1 MSANIPIAGVIG
13 DPIAHSKS
21 PKLHGH
27 WLRHYGIAGHY
38 IPLHVEASNLREVL
52 LTMPKMGFVGA
63 NVTIPHKEAVIA
75 HCATLSDSA
84 RRIGAV
90 NTLAWDENGQLH
102 GDNTDAY
109 GFMENIRQNANWQA
123 KDKTALVIGAGG
135 AARAVIVA
143 LLDDGIAQIT
153 LTNRSPERAAMLA
166 AEFGPRLRVLPWAD
180 TENHMRDADLLVN
193 TTSLG
198 MTAQGD
204 LPFSLDKITART
216 LVTDIV
222 YNPLMTPLLQKAQAA
237 GCPIV
242 DGLGML
248 LHQAVP
254 GFHRWFGRA
263 PVVDQ
268 ATRAAVL
275 A

>member
-1 MSANIPIAGVIG
+1 MSAKIPIAGVIG

-38 IPLHVEASNLREVL
+38 IPLHVAASNLREVL

-180 TENHMRDADLLVN
+180 TENHMRDNDLLVN

-198 MTAQGD
+198 MTGQGD
-204 LPFSLDKITART
+204 LPFSLDKITARN